1 MPKPTVSVVIPA
13 YNESATISKV
23 ITECRRFCDEIIVI
37 DDGSINDTVK
47 IAKNKSVTIIC
58 HEKNLGV
65 TKTTQNGIRATH
77 GDICAREREK

>member
-1 MPKPTVSVVIPA
+1 MAKPRVSVVIPA
-13 YNESATISKV
+13 YNESATICEV
-23 ITECRRFCDEIIVI
+23 INECRQFCDEIIIV

-47 IAKNKSVTIIC
+47 IAKNKSATVIC